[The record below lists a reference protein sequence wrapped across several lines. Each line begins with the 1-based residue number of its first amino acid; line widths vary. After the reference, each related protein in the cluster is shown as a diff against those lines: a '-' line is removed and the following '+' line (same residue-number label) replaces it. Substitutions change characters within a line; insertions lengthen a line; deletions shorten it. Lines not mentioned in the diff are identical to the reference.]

1 MNSPAATA
9 VEGASARRAFKTLI
23 TEQVRP
29 LLEQRALRLT
39 VIGMLLVVA
48 SAFSLV
54 PAPSEVDS
62 GWLFIV
68 PVAIA
73 AIAAG
78 LKEGLYV
85 ALISSGLFSFFA
97 VISNGR
103 IDESLVLPIFM
114 ARFALYGVTAAVL
127 GSFAEA
133 HYSVQASLRAL
144 ASTDPLTKVS
154 NVTLFYEELGL
165 LESSGSDFAVLVVD
179 VDDLKG
185 LNDRY
190 GHQAGSAAIQSV
202 ARTLR
207 RVVRGSDCVAR
218 FGGDEF
224 VVILTDADRAGAQI
238 VINRMR
244 EMLAAEAVP
253 GTPDVTV
260 KVSVGVA
267 LYGEDGTTSE
277 ELLGAADRAMYVD
290 KRAHKVIGLD
300 GRPTWGMGAA
310 TSR

>member
-1 MNSPAATA
+1 MNTPAIAA
-9 VEGASARRAFKTLI
+9 VEGASARRAFKTLL

-29 LLEQRALRLT
+29 LLEQRPLRLS

-78 LKEGLYV
+78 LKEGLFV
-85 ALISSGLFSFFA
+85 ALVSSALFALFA
-97 VISNGR
+97 LVSDGR
-103 IDESLVLPIFM
+103 LDETLLLPIFM
-114 ARFALYGVTAAVL
+114 ARFALYGLTAAVL

-133 HYSVQASLRAL
+133 HYSVQSSLRAL
-144 ASTDPLTKVS
+144 ASIDPLTKVS
-154 NVTLFYEELGL
+154 NVALFYEELGL
-165 LESSGSDFAVLVVD
+165 LESDASDFAVLVVD
-179 VDDLKG
+179 LDDLKG

-202 ARTLR
+202 AKTLR
-207 RVVRGSDCVAR
+207 SVVRGSDCVAR

-224 VVILTDADRAGAQI
+224 VVILKDADRAGAQI
-238 VINRMR
+238 VVNRMR

-253 GTPDVTV
+253 GTPQVTID
-260 KVSVGVA
+260 VSVGVA
-267 LYGEDGTTSE
+267 LFGQDGTTSE
-277 ELLGAADRAMYVD
+277 ELLEAADRAMYVD
-290 KRAHKVIGLD
+290 KRAHKVVGLD
-300 GRPTWGMGAA
+300 RGWGLGIRAA

>member
-1 MNSPAATA
+1 MNSPAVTA

-29 LLEQRALRLT
+29 LLEQRVLRLS
-39 VIGMLLVVA
+39 VIGALLVVA

-78 LKEGLYV
+78 LKEGLWV
-85 ALISSGLFSFFA
+85 ALISSALFSFFA
-97 VISNGR
+97 VISDGT

-133 HYSVQASLRAL
+133 HYSVQSSLRAL

-165 LESSGSDFAVLVVD
+165 LESRGSEFAVLVVD

-238 VINRMR
+238 VVNRMR
-244 EMLAAEAVP
+244 EMLAAETVP
-253 GTPDVTV
+253 GTPGVTI

-290 KRAHKVIGLD
+290 KRAHKVVGLD
-300 GRPTWGMGAA
+300 RSRGLGIGAA
-310 TSR
+310 TAR

>member
-29 LLEQRALRLT
+29 LLEQRALRLS

-133 HYSVQASLRAL
+133 HYAVQSSLRAL

-165 LESSGSDFAVLVVD
+165 LESRESDFAVLVVD

-244 EMLAAEAVP
+244 EMLAAETVP
-253 GTPDVTV
+253 GTPGVTV

-267 LYGEDGTTSE
+267 LHGQDGTSSE
-277 ELLGAADRAMYVD
+277 ELLGAADRAMYAD
-290 KRAHKVIGLD
+290 KRAHKVAGLD
-300 GRPTWGMGAA
+300 RQPRWGMGAA

>member
-1 MNSPAATA
+1 MNSPAAAA

-29 LLEQRALRLT
+29 LLEQRPLRLS

-78 LKEGLYV
+78 LKEGLFV
-85 ALISSGLFSFFA
+85 ALVSAALFSMFA
-97 VISNGR
+97 IISDGR
-103 IDESLVLPIFM
+103 IDETLLLPIFM
-114 ARFALYGVTAAVL
+114 ARFALYGLTAAVL

-133 HYSVQASLRAL
+133 HYSVQSSLRTL
-144 ASTDPLTKVS
+144 ASIDPLTKVS
-154 NVTLFYEELGL
+154 NVALFYEELGL
-165 LESSGSDFAVLVVD
+165 LESRASDFAVLVVD

-238 VINRMR
+238 VVNRMR
-244 EMLAAEAVP
+244 EMLAAETVP
-253 GTPDVTV
+253 GTPGVTV

-290 KRAHKVIGLD
+290 KRARKVVGVDGGRGL
-300 GRPTWGMGAA
+300 GIGAA
-310 TSR
+310 TAR

>member
-1 MNSPAATA
+1 LNTPVAAS

-39 VIGMLLVVA
+39 VIGMLLIVA

-54 PAPSEVDS
+54 PAPTEVDS

-78 LKEGLYV
+78 LKEGLFV
-85 ALISSGLFSFFA
+85 ALVSSALYSMFA
-97 VISNGR
+97 ILSHGTL
-103 IDESLVLPIFM
+103 DETLLLPIFM
-114 ARFALYGVTAAVL
+114 ARFALYGLTAAVL
-127 GSFAEA
+127 GTFAEA
-133 HYSVQASLRAL
+133 HYSVQSSLRKL
-144 ASTDPLTKVS
+144 ASIDPLTKVS

-165 LESSGSDFAVLVVD
+165 LESHAANFAVLVVD
-179 VDDLKG
+179 LDDLKG

-207 RVVRGSDCVAR
+207 SVVRGSDCVAR

-224 VVILTDADRAGAQI
+224 VVILKDADRAGAQI
-238 VINRMR
+238 VVNRMR
-244 EMLAAEAVP
+244 EMLAAEAIP
-253 GTPDVTV
+253 GTPEVTIN
-260 KVSVGVA
+260 VSVGVA
-267 LYGEDGTTSE
+267 LYGEDGTSSE
-277 ELLGAADRAMYVD
+277 ELLGAADRAMYAD
-290 KRAHKVIGLD
+290 KHAHKVVGLD
-300 GRPTWGMGAA
+300 RQPRWGMGAA

>member
-1 MNSPAATA
+1 MNTPAVAS

-29 LLEQRALRLT
+29 LLEQRALRLS
-39 VIGMLLVVA
+39 VIGVLLVVA

-85 ALISSGLFSFFA
+85 ALVSSALFSLFA
-97 VISNGR
+97 IVSNGTL
-103 IDESLVLPIFM
+103 DETLLLPIFM
-114 ARFALYGVTAAVL
+114 ARFALYGTTAAVL

-133 HYSVQASLRAL
+133 HYSVQSSLRTL
-144 ASTDPLTKVS
+144 ASIDPLTKVS
-154 NVTLFYEELGL
+154 NVALFYEELGL
-165 LESSGSDFAVLVVD
+165 LESRASEFAVLVVD

-238 VINRMR
+238 VVNRMR
-244 EMLAAEAVP
+244 EMLAEEAVP
-253 GTPDVTV
+253 GTPEVTID
-260 KVSVGVA
+260 VSVGVA

-277 ELLGAADRAMYVD
+277 ELLGAADRAMYAD
-290 KRAHKVIGLD
+290 KRAHKVVGVD
-300 GRPTWGMGAA
+300 SNPTWGMGAV

>member
-1 MNSPAATA
+1 MNTPAVAS
-9 VEGASARRAFKTLI
+9 VEGASARRAFMTLI

-29 LLEQRALRLT
+29 LLEQRALRLS

-54 PAPSEVDS
+54 PAPSEIDS

-78 LKEGLYV
+78 LKEGLFV
-85 ALISSGLFSFFA
+85 ALVSSALFALFA
-97 VISNGR
+97 IVSNGTL
-103 IDESLVLPIFM
+103 DETLLLPIFM
-114 ARFALYGVTAAVL
+114 ARFALYGLTAAVL

-133 HYSVQASLRAL
+133 HYSVQSSLRTL
-144 ASTDPLTKVS
+144 ASIDPLTKVS
-154 NVTLFYEELGL
+154 NVALFYEELGL
-165 LESSGSDFAVLVVD
+165 LESCESEFAVLVVD

-207 RVVRGSDCVAR
+207 GVVRGSDCVAR

-224 VVILTDADRAGAQI
+224 VVILKDADRAGAQI
-238 VINRMR
+238 VVNRMR
-244 EMLAAEAVP
+244 EMLAADAVP
-253 GTPDVTV
+253 GTPEVTIN
-260 KVSVGVA
+260 VSVGVA
-267 LYGEDGTTSE
+267 LFGEDGTTSE
-277 ELLGAADRAMYVD
+277 ELLEAADRAMYVD
-290 KRAHKVIGLD
+290 KRAHKVVGLE
-300 GRPTWGMGAA
+300 GHPGWGEEP
-310 TSR
+310 

>member
-1 MNSPAATA
+1 MNSPAVTA

-29 LLEQRALRLT
+29 LLEQRVLRLS
-39 VIGMLLVVA
+39 VIGALLVVA

-78 LKEGLYV
+78 LKEGLWV
-85 ALISSGLFSFFA
+85 ALISSALFSFFA
-97 VISNGR
+97 VISDGT

-133 HYSVQASLRAL
+133 HYSVQSSLRTL
-144 ASTDPLTKVS
+144 ASIDPLTKVS

-165 LESSGSDFAVLVVD
+165 LESRGSEFAVLVVD

-207 RVVRGSDCVAR
+207 RVVRGNDCVAR

-238 VINRMR
+238 VVNRMR
-244 EMLAAEAVP
+244 EMLAAETVP
-253 GTPDVTV
+253 GTPGVTI

-290 KRAHKVIGLD
+290 KRAHKVVGLD
-300 GRPTWGMGAA
+300 RSRGLGIGAA
-310 TSR
+310 TAR

>member
-1 MNSPAATA
+1 MNTPAIAA

-29 LLEQRALRLT
+29 LLDQRPLRLS

-78 LKEGLYV
+78 LKEGLFV
-85 ALISSGLFSFFA
+85 ALVSAALFSLFA
-97 VISNGR
+97 IVSDGR
-103 IDESLVLPIFM
+103 LDETLLLPIFM
-114 ARFALYGVTAAVL
+114 ARFALYGLTAAVL

-133 HYSVQASLRAL
+133 HYSVQSSLRTL
-144 ASTDPLTKVS
+144 ASIDPLTKVS
-154 NVTLFYEELGL
+154 NVALFYEELGL
-165 LESSGSDFAVLVVD
+165 LESRASDFAVLVVD

-185 LNDRY
+185 LNDKY

-238 VINRMR
+238 VVNRMR

-253 GTPDVTV
+253 GTPGVTV
-260 KVSVGVA
+260 NVSVGVA
-267 LYGEDGTTSE
+267 LFGEDGTTSE

-290 KRAHKVIGLD
+290 KRAHKVVGLD
-300 GRPTWGMGAA
+300 RYPEWGMGAV

>member
-1 MNSPAATA
+1 MNTPAVAS

-29 LLEQRALRLT
+29 LLEQRALRLS
-39 VIGMLLVVA
+39 VIGVLLVVA

-78 LKEGLYV
+78 LKEGLFV
-85 ALISSGLFSFFA
+85 ALVSSALFALFA
-97 VISNGR
+97 IVSNGTL
-103 IDESLVLPIFM
+103 DETLLLPIFM
-114 ARFALYGVTAAVL
+114 ARFALYGMTAAVL
-127 GSFAEA
+127 GTFAEA
-133 HYSVQASLRAL
+133 HYSVQSSLRTL
-144 ASTDPLTKVS
+144 ASIDPLTKVS
-154 NVTLFYEELGL
+154 NVALFYEELGL
-165 LESSGSDFAVLVVD
+165 LESRASEFAVMVVD

-207 RVVRGSDCVAR
+207 GVVRGSDCVAR

-224 VVILTDADRAGAQI
+224 VVILEDADRAGAQI
-238 VINRMR
+238 VVNRMR
-244 EMLAAEAVP
+244 EMLAADGVP
-253 GTPDVTV
+253 GTPEVTIN
-260 KVSVGVA
+260 VSVGVA
-267 LYGEDGTTSE
+267 LFGEDGTTSE
-277 ELLGAADRAMYVD
+277 ELLEAADRAMYAD
-290 KRAHKVIGLD
+290 KRSHKVVGFKGHPGWGIGA
-300 GRPTWGMGAA
+300 M